1 MAAVTEIRPCF
12 PSRVAATMASSPRAA
27 RIWAIASAAVGAVKD
42 LRRTFDRSSSDL
54 SQGLDP
60 RLGVDLVLRHDRRR
74 RSEAFDDRPHVDAD
88 SGAGEQD
95 RVLAHHGVTLERL
108 PDGGD
113 ELLQLGRRH
122 CELALLALAAEIGRA
137 HV

>member
-1 MAAVTEIRPCF
+1 MAAVTEIQPCF
-12 PSRVAATMASSPRAA
+12 SSRVATTMASSPRAA

-74 RSEAFDDRPHVDAD
+74 RSEAFHDRPHVDAD
-88 SGAGEQD
+88 SGRSEE
-95 RVLAHHGVTLERL
+95 HKS
-108 PDGGD
+108 
-113 ELLQLGRRH
+113 ELQSLM
-122 CELALLALAAEIGRA
+122 
-137 HV
+137 